1 MIKDYFRIAFQAL
14 SRRGIRSWL
23 TMIGIFIGI
32 AAVVSLISLGS
43 GLKLAVAQQ
52 FNILGAE
59 RIQIQA
65 KGVGT
70 GPPGTNVV
78 NPLTDKDL
86 KIIQRTNGIAVAAGR
101 ILRRASVELD
111 RKKYTAFIGSSPKD
125 AAQKAWIDQIGNVE
139 IAQGRELKPRDKY
152 KIVIGDRFH
161 SDKKFG
167 KNLNVG
173 DKITLQGHE
182 FEIVGVN
189 KKQGAFTVDGLIIMN
204 EEVMREIY
212 NIPDEYSIIGAKASN
227 LKDIDLDVER
237 IKKELRKER
246 NVKEG
251 KEDFTVQTS
260 VQSMQ
265 AISDVLDIVTILLS
279 GIAAISLVVGGIGI
293 MNTMYTS
300 VLERQT
306 DIGIMKAIGAKN
318 SDIFKIF
325 FLESGMLGLTGG
337 LIGIILGFGI
347 GKLVEFIAQT
357 ALGSNLL
364 QASFSPQLLIG
375 AALFSFVVGA
385 TAGTLPALGAARQ
398 NPVDALRD

>member
-32 AAVVSLISLGS
+32 AAVVSLISLGA

-70 GPPGTNVV
+70 GPPGTNAV
-78 NPLTDKDL
+78 NPLNDKDL

-111 RKKYTAFIGSSPKD
+111 RKKYTAFIASSPKD

-189 KKQGAFTVDGLIIMN
+189 KKQGAFTVDGLMVMN
-204 EEVMREIY
+204 EDILREIY
-212 NIPDEYSIIGAKASN
+212 NVPDEYSIIAAKASN

-251 KEDFTVQTS
+251 KEDFKVQTS

-325 FLESGMLGLTGG
+325 FLESGMLGLAGG
-337 LIGIILGFGI
+337 LIGILLGFGI